1 MDLKEALKLRHSVR
15 QYEEKELG
23 EDIVTK
29 LECFIT
35 EINTESGLH
44 IQLVKNEPRAFSG
57 TLAHYGNFSGVTNY
71 IAIVGKKSDTLE
83 EDAGYYGQK
92 IVLYAQTLGLNT
104 CWVAMTYSKVPSA
117 FKIGQGEKIVI
128 VITIGYGIDQGQ
140 ERKSKKPDDVSNVEA
155 DSPEWFKEGI
165 DAALLAPTALNQQK
179 FKLILLDDKVKAKTG
194 LGFNTKIDLG
204 IVKYNFEVGSGKD
217 HDIWA

>member
-1 MDLKEALKLRHSVR
+1 MNLKEAVKLRHSVR

-35 EINTESGLH
+35 EVNTESGLH

-71 IAIVGKKSDTLE
+71 VA
-83 EDAGYYGQK
+83 

-128 VITIGYGIDQGQ
+128 VICIGYGIDQGQ
-140 ERKSKKPDDVSNVEA
+140 ERKSKKPEDVSNIDK
-155 DSPEWFKEGI
+155 DSPDWFKEGI

-179 FKLILLDDKVKAKTG
+179 FKLLLLDDKVKAKAG
-194 LGFNTKIDLG
+194 LGFNTKVDLG
-204 IVKYNFEVGSGKD
+204 IVKYNFEVGSDKG
-217 HDIWA
+217 HDIWS